1 MRVEWIDV
9 RTFRDGRGT
18 LRVFEKGSSLPFPLK
33 RCYVL
38 SDVPRGEVR
47 GGHKVS
53 CDLFFAALAGTCRLN
68 LRRGDEL
75 SSMPLLAGSKGVFVP
90 KGTWLYVDRF
100 SRGAVLLVCASK
112 LFKDTRYSEKTDD
125 RRKRKPARA

>member
-1 MRVEWIDV
+1 MRAERMDV
-9 RTFRDGRGT
+9 RSFRDERGT
-18 LRVFEKGSSLPFPLK
+18 LRAFEKGSSLPFSLK

-38 SDVPRGEVR
+38 SDVPRGQVR

-53 CDLFFAALAGTCRLN
+53 CDLFFTALSGTCRLN
-68 LRRGDEL
+68 LRQGEEL
-75 SSMPLLAGSKGVFVP
+75 SSVPLSARSKGVFVP

-112 LFKDTRYSEKTDD
+112 LYKDTRYSEKTDD
-125 RRKRKPARA
+125 RRKRNPARR